1 MICGKR
7 KRVLLQVLIVLFAFL
22 VVPAAANQPPIVLE
36 GNLLVDGKPA
46 VVGTEVAIVVDGNVI
61 GETTVTTEG
70 VIGDKRGNRL
80 GIPTGYDL
88 VKVYVDGVEA
98 QTLDL
103 KNYQS
108 GEAVSLDISATV
120 LAEEKPVSSS
130 TSGGGGGYISVAT
143 TEQPTEEDTF
153 ESVPDVADE
162 STLSSTI
169 DEVADEVVNDE
180 ADDGGYSPVTGVNGM
195 LAILGL
201 ILVGI
206 IVVHGY
212 RSKNK
217 AGK

>member
-1 MICGKR
+1 M
-7 KRVLLQVLIVLFAFL
+7 
-22 VVPAAANQPPIVLE
+22 
-36 GNLLVDGKPA
+36 VDGKPA